1 MSGIKR
7 REFITL
13 FGGAAAAWPFGARAQ
28 QGTPVVGVLRINPKG
43 SDIFAE
49 PFGRAARDMDVQLF
63 YSRPKTPHKS
73 PARSHAEAA
82 CAEPWL
88 LACGLSGLPK
98 WPPRPPTRRP
108 QNRRG
113 RSCKP
118 NKARIARKRPDPP
131 LISPVI

>member
-1 MSGIKR
+1 MFGLRR

-13 FGGAAAAWPFGARAQ
+13 FRGAAAAWPFGARAQ
-28 QGTPVVGVLRINPKG
+28 QDTPVVGVLRINPKG

-49 PFGRAARDMDVQLF
+49 PFGRADAIWTFNSL

-82 CAEPWL
+82 CAKPWL

-98 WPPRPPTRRP
+98 WPPRPPTRGGP
-108 QNRRG
+108 KIGGAAPASQIRRES
-113 RSCKP
+113 RVSAP
-118 NKARIARKRPDPP
+118 TRR
-131 LISPVI
+131 LSSQ